1 MRIQVGLSG
10 KLHRVVE
17 SDSMAEQV
25 TREEFLNQLH
35 DALNHLYN
43 ADLLRTSS
51 LAELFG
57 VARRFDTSSVLRKIL
72 TDSIESIRP
81 SSSEPDQS
89 RAWRIFDSLY
99 CCYVQ
104 QLNQQVVADQL
115 CISARQLRRE
125 QHRALEVLAD
135 RLWQKYNLD
144 AGLVL
149 EDKKKSTDSDLVEE
163 LAWLRD
169 TQPTDPARL
178 EAELSSV
185 LNLTRSLAFRM
196 HVDIVNRVPS
206 NLPDLAVHPVVLN
219 QLLVSLVGNAIQ
231 QAANGR
237 LLISSRL
244 SRSMIELEMD
254 VQPQAGVTISDE
266 EVNSGL
272 QVSAELAK
280 MCGCLLLF
288 PISSTNPTTRLILPT
303 REQLPIL
310 VIDDNEDVLELMKR
324 YAAGSR
330 YRLITSR
337 DSDQI
342 LQLVEKH
349 APLMIVLDIMMP
361 KENGWMVLGRLK
373 QIPQTRAIPVIIC
386 TILAQEKL
394 ALSLGATM
402 FLKKPVSRSAF
413 IQTLDQVL
421 SQSEPEFLSAP
432 E

>member
-1 MRIQVGLSG
+1 
-10 KLHRVVE
+10 
-17 SDSMAEQV
+17 MAEQV

-35 DALNHLYN
+35 NALNHLYN
-43 ADLLRTSS
+43 ADQLRTSS

-81 SSSEPDQS
+81 SSAEPDQS
-89 RAWRIFDSLY
+89 RTWRIFDSLY

-135 RLWQKYNLD
+135 HLWQKYNLD
-144 AGLVL
+144 SNLVV
-149 EDKKKSTDSDLVEE
+149 EEAKKPGPSDLVEE

-169 TQPTDPARL
+169 TQPTDPTRL
-178 EAELSSV
+178 ETELASV
-185 LNLTRSLAFRM
+185 LDLTRSLAFRM
-196 HVDIVNRVPS
+196 RVDIVNRVPA

-219 QLLVSLVGNAIQ
+219 QLLVSLVGSAIQ
-231 QAANGR
+231 QAASGR
-237 LLISSRL
+237 LTISTRPT
-244 SRSMIELEMD
+244 RSMIELEMD
-254 VQPQAGVTISDE
+254 VQNPAGLDISDE
-266 EVNSGL
+266 EVNAGL

-280 MCGCLLLF
+280 MCGCLLIL
-288 PISSTNPTTRLILPT
+288 PADNHNPTTRLILPT

-310 VIDDNEDVLELMKR
+310 VVDDNEDVLELMKR
-324 YAAGSR
+324 YATGSR

-342 LQLVEKH
+342 LQLVEKYS
-349 APLMIVLDIMMP
+349 PIMIVLDIMMP

-373 QIPQTRAIPVIIC
+373 QTPQTRKIPVIIC

-394 ALSLGATM
+394 ALSLGATL
-402 FLKKPVSRSAF
+402 FLKKPVTRSAF
-413 IQTLDQVL
+413 IQTLDQIFA
-421 SQSEPEFLSAP
+421 QTEPEF
-432 E
+432 